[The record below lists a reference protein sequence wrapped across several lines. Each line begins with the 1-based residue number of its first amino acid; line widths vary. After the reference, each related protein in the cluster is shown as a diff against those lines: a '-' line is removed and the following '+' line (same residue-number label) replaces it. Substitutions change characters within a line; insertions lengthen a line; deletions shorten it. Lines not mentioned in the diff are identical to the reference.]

1 VRRREARKRLLTAI
15 PKNNFEFSKAACNK
29 CAPRAGYKIAQKRG
43 ARRDPHARRHP
54 FGQVEN
60 TERKRKKKEQ
70 QTNKMT
76 SNIQMKDTND
86 GVVVKADGRTLLA
99 KLVFAGSARLAE
111 CDLGIDELRAAF
123 KHAHGD
129 EASKVRIRCL

>member
-1 VRRREARKRLLTAI
+1 
-15 PKNNFEFSKAACNK
+15 
-29 CAPRAGYKIAQKRG
+29 
-43 ARRDPHARRHP
+43 
-54 FGQVEN
+54 
-60 TERKRKKKEQ
+60 
-70 QTNKMT
+70 MT

-123 KHAHGD
+123 KRAHGD
-129 EASKVRIRCL
+129 EASKVRIRCLKTAARLLTAISKSKESNDFY

>member
-1 VRRREARKRLLTAI
+1 MN
-15 PKNNFEFSKAACNK
+15 P
-29 CAPRAGYKIAQKRG
+29 
-43 ARRDPHARRHP
+43 
-54 FGQVEN
+54 
-60 TERKRKKKEQ
+60 
-70 QTNKMT
+70 

-123 KHAHGD
+123 KRAHGE
-129 EASKVRIRCL
+129 EASQVLISASGNQSAVRLLTAIQNIERIE

>member
-1 VRRREARKRLLTAI
+1 MRAARRIQNRPEREASNHSRER
-15 PKNNFEFSKAACNK
+15 P
-29 CAPRAGYKIAQKRG
+29 
-43 ARRDPHARRHP
+43 ARRHP

-60 TERKRKKKEQ
+60 TERKRKKKEEQ
-70 QTNKMT
+70 HQATMT
-76 SNIQMKDTND
+76 SNNIQMSDTND

-123 KHAHGD
+123 KRAHGD

>member
-1 VRRREARKRLLTAI
+1 
-15 PKNNFEFSKAACNK
+15 
-29 CAPRAGYKIAQKRG
+29 
-43 ARRDPHARRHP
+43 
-54 FGQVEN
+54 
-60 TERKRKKKEQ
+60 
-70 QTNKMT
+70 MT

-123 KHAHGD
+123 KRAHGD
-129 EASKVRIRCL
+129 EASKVRIRCLKTAARLLTAIQNIQRIERFL

>member
-1 VRRREARKRLLTAI
+1 
-15 PKNNFEFSKAACNK
+15 
-29 CAPRAGYKIAQKRG
+29 
-43 ARRDPHARRHP
+43 
-54 FGQVEN
+54 
-60 TERKRKKKEQ
+60 
-70 QTNKMT
+70 MT

-123 KHAHGD
+123 KHAHGE
-129 EASKVRIRCL
+129 EASRVQISVRKSPAVRLLTAISKSKKLKDFY

>member
-1 VRRREARKRLLTAI
+1 MRAVRRI
-15 PKNNFEFSKAACNK
+15 Q
-29 CAPRAGYKIAQKRG
+29 IAQNE
-43 ARRDPHARRHP
+43 RRNRLTQTTRAQASFRPS
-54 FGQVEN
+54 
-60 TERKRKKKEQ
+60 RKILNESVKKQEEQ
-70 QTNKMT
+70 QATMT
-76 SNIQMKDTND
+76 SNNIQMKDTND

>member
-1 VRRREARKRLLTAI
+1 MRAAHRIQNRPKTRSETQPPTRAQASFRPSRKIL
-15 PKNNFEFSKAACNK
+15 NES
-29 CAPRAGYKIAQKRG
+29 
-43 ARRDPHARRHP
+43 
-54 FGQVEN
+54 V
-60 TERKRKKKEQ
+60 KKEEEQ
-70 QTNKMT
+70 NKQTMT
-76 SNIQMKDTND
+76 SNNIQMKDTND